1 MRFNNNKISNNEPII
16 ELENVTLEIPLFSAS
31 DFNLKKKLIKSVT
44 GGTFQRDSKKTSI
57 KALDSIN
64 LTVRPG
70 EKIALI
76 GHNGSGKTSFI
87 RLISG
92 IYEPTRGYLKTY
104 VNVYPMIQRSFIV
117 EEELTGVESAKAHYL
132 MMNNSLR
139 GFQDFL
145 EDITEFSGLGDFIFL
160 PLKTYSEG
168 MSSRLM
174 FAMLTYQYHECLAL
188 DEGLGTGDKQFYEKA
203 QNRLNNFLNNSGSLF
218 IASHSTELLRKFCLR
233 GIVFSGGKL
242 IFDGEIEEA
251 LSFYEEYDH

>member
-1 MRFNNNKISNNEPII
+1 MSSEKPII
-16 ELENVTLEIPLFSAS
+16 ELDNVTLEIPLFSS
-31 DFNLKKKLIKSVT
+31 TDFNLKKKLIKSVT
-44 GGTFQRDSKKTSI
+44 GGAFRNNRKRSYI

-64 LTVRPG
+64 LSVKPG

-92 IYEPTRGYLKTY
+92 IYQPSSGCLKTS
-104 VNVYPMIQRSFIV
+104 VSVYPMIQRSFIV

-132 MMNNSLR
+132 MMHNSLK

-174 FAMLTYQYHECLAL
+174 FAILTSQYHECLAL

-203 QNRLNNFLNNSGSLF
+203 QDRLNSFLNKSGSLF
-218 IASHSTELLRKFCLR
+218 IASHSNELLRKFCLR
-233 GIVFSGGKL
+233 GIVFSSGKL
-242 IFDGEIEEA
+242 IFDGGIEEA
-251 LSFYEEYDH
+251 LTFYEEHSN